1 MCIHRQNTTIFVSS
15 KLVVYYIRHNYMF
28 RPLML
33 AIFTLY
39 MDLSSGYT
47 TYVWC
52 FLGCGEKVF
61 FCRTESLFV
70 SVVGERYGTV
80 SLLSMS
86 WFSCVKNGVPCI
98 ILVPLVIQWYLCA
111 RSRMLCYCFYSSSV
125 SLRKS

>member
-61 FCRTESLFV
+61 F
-70 SVVGERYGTV
+70 VGPRA
-80 SLLSMS
+80 
-86 WFSCVKNGVPCI
+86 
-98 ILVPLVIQWYLCA
+98 YLCQWWVSGMEQYHCYPCLSLA
-111 RSRMLCYCFYSSSV
+111 VSRMGFLVLS
-125 SLRKS
+125 